1 MPAENSSDG
10 GTVTGQAHGERLTT
24 HHRWTVVVVV
34 ALTWFILY
42 GGRLVLPALS
52 VQIQGSLGI
61 DNGQFGIAVT
71 MLWATYSVMQFPS
84 GVMGDDI
91 GYRPVLVAAALVMG
105 VGFAALAGVRTFIG
119 FVFVSGAIGVG
130 TGMLTTPTLSL
141 VSELFGEQ
149 KGRALGVVNAAGDA
163 SGVVGPLAATAILVV
178 ATWHITFLALAIA
191 GVGIAVAF
199 HAVLGG
205 PYTYQQPAILPT
217 VRQSGRELLRSGVPV
232 VLLMYSVYAFAWQG
246 LSAFIPLYAVQA
258 KGLPQSEGNA
268 ILSLFFLAGVV
279 IKPAAGWLSDITSRR
294 LIASGSMILS
304 GATLVGVATVAD
316 TRLAVFVLFGA
327 FGTFLMVFP
336 PVMQAYLMDLFAGEQ
351 MGGAFGLSRT
361 VYILIGSV
369 GPAVIGAGSEL
380 FTFDAVFVTI
390 GAGLL
395 LSGGVLFVTMRFIGG
410 G

>member
-1 MPAENSSDG
+1 MPAEDSLDG
-10 GTVTGQAHGERLTT
+10 GTVTDGTHRERLTT
-24 HHRWTVVVVV
+24 HHRWTVVAVV
-34 ALTWFILY
+34 ALTWFVLF
-42 GGRLVLPALS
+42 GGRLVLPALG

-61 DNGQFGIAVT
+61 DNSQFGIAVT
-71 MLWATYSVMQFPS
+71 VLWACYSLMQFPS

-91 GYRPVLVAAALVMG
+91 GYRPVLVVAALVMG
-105 VGFAALAGVRTFIG
+105 VGFATLAGVRTFLG
-119 FVFVSGAIGVG
+119 FVLVSGAIGVG

-149 KGRALGVVNAAGDA
+149 KGRALGIVNAAGDA
-163 SGVVGPLAATAILVV
+163 SGVVGPLAATAILIV
-178 ATWHITFLALAIA
+178 ATWHATFLGLGLA
-191 GVGIAVAF
+191 GVALAVAF
-199 HAVLGG
+199 HAVLAGS
-205 PYTYQQPAILPT
+205 YAYERPAIQPT
-217 VRQSGRELLRSGVPV
+217 VRRSGRELLRSGVPV

-279 IKPAAGWLSDITSRR
+279 IKPAAGWLSDVTSRR
-294 LIASGSMILS
+294 LIASSSMVLS

-361 VYILIGSV
+361 VFILIGSV
-369 GPAVIGAGSEL
+369 GPTVIGAGSEL
-380 FTFDAVFVTI
+380 FTFDAVFVTL
-390 GAGLL
+390 GGVLF
-395 LSGGVLFVTMRFIGG
+395 LSGGVLFVTMRYIGG
-410 G
+410 A